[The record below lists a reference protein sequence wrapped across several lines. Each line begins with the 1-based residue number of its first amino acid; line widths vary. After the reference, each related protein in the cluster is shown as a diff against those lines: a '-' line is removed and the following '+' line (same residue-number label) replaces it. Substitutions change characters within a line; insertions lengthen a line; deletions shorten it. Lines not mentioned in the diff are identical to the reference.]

1 MTDLVVFDF
10 GGHKVRTA
18 GTPEAPLFCATDVCA
33 VLGIENSRDAV
44 ARLRDNERTTV
55 GSTDTGKNTAKRGV
69 PPRQPIVYVTE
80 PGLYKLIFSSRKS
93 EATAFQDWVTSEV
106 LPEIR
111 RRGVY
116 SLAEA
121 MERRTLLHEC
131 FRALPEKQASLFNPL
146 IEALRPF
153 ARRSIGGSGGTP
165 PWARMIASWIYDWTW
180 KEHKGELRK
189 RNPVKEDGAL
199 VWRDYETLT
208 DEGRRLVSMTIAM
221 AIFAA
226 KQSYSWSDWRD
237 RMETYFCGNAKLP
250 LPESE
255 RRLLQK
261 RGAA

>member
-1 MTDLVVFDF
+1 MSGLTVFEF
-10 GGHKVRTA
+10 GGRKVRTA
-18 GTPEAPLFCATDVCA
+18 GTPEAPLFCAWDVCA
-33 VLGIENSRDAV
+33 SLCIVDVAQACNRLDQDEVEHVTAEKGSRRVLY
-44 ARLRDNERTTV
+44 V
-55 GSTDTGKNTAKRGV
+55 GPNANM
-69 PPRQPIVYVTE
+69 YVTE
-80 PGLYKLIFSSRKS
+80 SGLFSLALTSTKP
-93 EATAFQDWVTSEV
+93 EAKAFKKWVTSEV

-131 FRALPEKQASLFNPL
+131 FRALPEKQAPLFNPL

-153 ARRSIGGSGGTP
+153 ARTSIGGAGGTP
-165 PWARMIASWIYDWTW
+165 PWARMIAGWIYDWTW
-180 KEHKGELRK
+180 KEHKSELRK

-226 KQSYSWSDWRD
+226 KQSYSWADWRD
-237 RMETYFCGNAKLP
+237 RMETYFCGNSKLP
-250 LPESE
+250 LPDPE
-255 RRLLQK
+255 RRLLGKK
-261 RGAA
+261 RAA